1 RLLLDTAR
9 TLTPLSSA
17 LARDTYLDA
26 LDVALIN
33 GGHDA
38 VLVATAAQAAP
49 DAAVPPRPSDQ
60 LMDGLVTTLTVG
72 HVAGT
77 PALRLALEAFRDEVD
92 KGRAVEG
99 RLDRWLWLAA
109 RNAVGILD
117 DELAHELAS
126 RHVQLARETGAM
138 GTLPAA
144 LSSLA
149 NVLILA
155 GELTRA
161 AELAAESSVIA
172 EVTGA
177 VPLRHTLIALAA

>member
-1 RLLLDTAR
+1 MVAAAGRLDGLQRARLELLRAQIAFRLTRARDVPRLLLDTAR

-38 VLVATAAQAAP
+38 LLVATAAQAAP

-60 LMDGLVTTLTVG
+60 LIDGLVTTLTVG

-99 RLDRWLWLAA
+99 RIDRWLWLAA

-117 DELAHELAS
+117 D
-126 RHVQLARETGAM
+126 
-138 GTLPAA
+138 
-144 LSSLA
+144 
-149 NVLILA
+149 
-155 GELTRA
+155 
-161 AELAAESSVIA
+161 
-172 EVTGA
+172 
-177 VPLRHTLIALAA
+177 